1 MALMNMYGLSETT
14 GSTTIHYVDGMSLD
28 HAGQQIK
35 GSHIK
40 IADKDENGVGEIR
53 IYGRHIMMGYLKNE
67 EATREC
73 IDEEGY
79 FKSGD

>member
-53 IYGRHIMMGYLKNE
+53 IYGISLCRNIQLAKQRIWVLKL
-67 EATREC
+67 
-73 IDEEGY
+73 
-79 FKSGD
+79 